1 MEGFE
6 SCWRRIDRA
15 AEHRREAA
23 GVWNAFIDRHPF
35 TTRLVHVGGGTYAMW
50 VEQEEPAPPEMAALI
65 GEWAYNLRAALDYV
79 VYETAVVAS
88 GCRPPVGAGELQ
100 FPVYEAKEQ
109 FDKNRRRLR
118 SLAAHHI
125 DLLEHMQPYRHD
137 DPDTSALRWLNR
149 IARQDRHRQLSVL
162 TAYAAELKPVVAVPQ
177 GCSVDLTFGT
187 TALRSGAA
195 EIFRFTVT
203 PFTTGTDVSVN
214 PHVGLDPDIE
224 GWADSPFW
232 QRMPYN
238 ERLSLVTSVPETMIL
253 TFEYDCFGYTSR
265 HSDWLIPSFKAERDA
280 RRGTWQP

>member
-1 MEGFE
+1 
-6 SCWRRIDRA
+6 
-15 AEHRREAA
+15 
-23 GVWNAFIDRHPF
+23 
-35 TTRLVHVGGGTYAMW
+35 
-50 VEQEEPAPPEMAALI
+50 
-65 GEWAYNLRAALDYV
+65 
-79 VYETAVVAS
+79 
-88 GCRPPVGAGELQ
+88 
-100 FPVYEAKEQ
+100 
-109 FDKNRRRLR
+109 
-118 SLAAHHI
+118 
-125 DLLEHMQPYRHD
+125 
-137 DPDTSALRWLNR
+137 
-149 IARQDRHRQLSVL
+149 LSVL